1 MRHIKTL
8 VVGLAAMALTAGA
21 AVAQDSTSK
30 DNMSAGTASSDSMS
44 KDSMSSGSMKMSK
57 GDMAMMKTCQ
67 GMAHDA
73 MMADAKCKGF
83 MAKHPDMFNPDG
95 TMKSPQ

>member
-1 MRHIKTL
+1 MRHFKTF
-8 VVGLAAMALTAGA
+8 VAGLAAIALTAGA

-30 DNMSAGTASSDSMS
+30 DNMSAGAASSDSMS
-44 KDSMSSGSMKMSK
+44 KDSMSSGSKMSK
-57 GDMAMMKTCQ
+57 TDMATMKTCQ

-73 MMADAKCKGF
+73 MVADAKCKAF
-83 MAKHPDMFNPDG
+83 MAKHPDMFNADG

>member
-8 VVGLAAMALTAGA
+8 VAGLAAMALTAGA
-21 AVAQDSTSK
+21 AVAQDSTSQ
-30 DNMSAGTASSDSMS
+30 DNMSAGSASSGAMS

-57 GDMAMMKTCQ
+57 SDMATMKTCQ

-73 MMADAKCKGF
+73 MMANAKCKAF
-83 MAKHPDMFNPDG
+83 MAKHPDMFNSDG
-95 TMKSPQ
+95 TMKPQ

>member
-1 MRHIKTL
+1 MRHFKTF
-8 VVGLAAMALTAGA
+8 VAGLAAIALTAGA

-30 DNMSAGTASSDSMS
+30 DNMSAGAASSDSMS
-44 KDSMSSGSMKMSK
+44 SGSKMSK
-57 GDMAMMKTCQ
+57 TDMATMKTCQ

-73 MMADAKCKGF
+73 MMADAKCKAF
-83 MAKHPDMFNPDG
+83 MAKHPDMFNADG